1 MIIIGVKMIAS
12 ETKKANKDKKR
23 IIYIMK
29 AKSIYIIVF
38 FIFSSN
44 IIILCNIMLSS
55 FTKLEYISYINSTNI
70 I

>member
-1 MIIIGVKMIAS
+1 MKP
-12 ETKKANKDKKR
+12 KKANKDKKR

>member
-1 MIIIGVKMIAS
+1 MITIGVKMIAS